1 MRLTAGWGRTV
12 GLTIHPRLILAATVL
27 GLCVHPSVS
36 AAQTPSESDSS
47 TVVQSYDDALETIHE
62 ARQALLLRYQN
73 ADSDSARM
81 LVLGEAK
88 RQLVSFVRD
97 DLAPF
102 WYGTPWAFNGT
113 TEVPRSG
120 AIACGYFV
128 TTMLRDVGV
137 TLNRVRLA
145 QQASE
150 KIIKTLVGPK
160 SIRRFS
166 NASLETFL
174 DAVREWGDGLY
185 IVGLDI
191 HVGFIV
197 NEGGNVRFIHSS
209 YVGPLCVVDENA
221 AGSQILASSSYRVFG
236 KLTGDDRFMLAWLRG
251 KPIRSAD
258 R

>member
-102 WYGTPWAFNGT
+102 WYGTPWAFNGLWLL
-113 TEVPRSG
+113 
-120 AIACGYFV
+120 CNY
-128 TTMLRDVGV
+128 
-137 TLNRVRLA
+137 NA
-145 QQASE
+145 QGCRRNSE
-150 KIIKTLVGPK
+150 PGSPGST
-160 SIRRFS
+160 S
-166 NASLETFL
+166 
-174 DAVREWGDGLY
+174 VREDHQDL
-185 IVGLDI
+185 
-191 HVGFIV
+191 
-197 NEGGNVRFIHSS
+197 GGAEIDQT
-209 YVGPLCVVDENA
+209 LQQCI
-221 AGSQILASSSYRVFG
+221 AGNLS
-236 KLTGDDRFMLAWLRG
+236 
-251 KPIRSAD
+251 
-258 R
+258 